1 METISGGNPDKV
13 PKLNGCCIFIR
24 TIADKTGCR
33 QYKLSAAHRQ
43 AIQSSKRIANPGC
56 HASGFI
62 SAVYPLVHHGLI
74 APDFPLTAYS
84 LTGYSGGGKS
94 LIEEYTAPE
103 RGPRHESHRIYGL
116 NLNHKHLPEMQ
127 KLCGLTRQPVFSPI
141 LGDSYAGMAT
151 TVLLPGFCAGQGKG
165 STVWD
170 SDGKAYVDMGSGIGV
185 TAFGIG
191 DEIWQQAVIKQIGKV
206 QHTSN
211 LYYTEPCAMLAKLLC
226 EKTGMKKVFFSNSGA
241 EANECAIKVARK
253 YSAEKKG
260 SDCYTILTLEN
271 SLHGRTLTTLAATG
285 RETFHRLFQPLTPGF
300 VHIGAN
306 IENPSWTRICAPMRG
321 FITGS

>member
-1 METISGGNPDKV
+1 MP
-13 PKLNGCCIFIR
+13 
-24 TIADKTGCR
+24 
-33 QYKLSAAHRQ
+33 AASFLRY
-43 AIQSSKRIANPGC
+43 I
-56 HASGFI
+56 
-62 SAVYPLVHHGLI
+62 LW
-74 APDFPLTAYS
+74 
-84 LTGYSGGGKS
+84 GYSGGGKS

-103 RGPRHESHRIYGL
+103 RDPRHESHRIYGL

-127 KLCGLTRQPVFSPI
+127 KLCGVTRQPVFSPI
-141 LGDSYAGMAT
+141 LGDFYAGMAT

-271 SLHGRTLTTLAATG
+271 SFHGRTLTTLAATG
-285 RETFHRLFQPLTPGF
+285 QETFHRLFQPLTPGF

-306 IENPSWTRICAPMRG
+306 IENPSWKRIRAPMRG